1 MEKLIYHALEDPTYA
16 RPVIDEKEERVRT
29 LMDGQKI
36 PFLYIHGSFEGT
48 KVKFVFCF
56 PRKDAYRGR
65 FFQYLSPFPGP
76 DEEVASLEHHGL
88 QDNVSF
94 ALLHGA
100 YFVETNMGSSAMF
113 AGRPDSTIVYKSSAA
128 AAEYSRQV
136 AMELYGCP
144 RPYGYVFGGS
154 GGGYKTM
161 ACIENTN
168 AWDGACPYVIGSPVS
183 LPNTITMHA
192 QGQRVLRHAFSKIV
206 DAMDAG
212 AAATPT
218 RT

>member
-48 KVKFVFCF
+48 EVKFVFCF
-56 PRKDAYRGR
+56 PKKDAYRGR

-113 AGRPDSTIVYKSSAA
+113 A
-128 AAEYSRQV
+128 
-136 AMELYGCP
+136 
-144 RPYGYVFGGS
+144 
-154 GGGYKTM
+154 
-161 ACIENTN
+161 
-168 AWDGACPYVIGSPVS
+168 
-183 LPNTITMHA
+183 
-192 QGQRVLRHAFSKIV
+192 
-206 DAMDAG
+206 
-212 AAATPT
+212 
-218 RT
+218 